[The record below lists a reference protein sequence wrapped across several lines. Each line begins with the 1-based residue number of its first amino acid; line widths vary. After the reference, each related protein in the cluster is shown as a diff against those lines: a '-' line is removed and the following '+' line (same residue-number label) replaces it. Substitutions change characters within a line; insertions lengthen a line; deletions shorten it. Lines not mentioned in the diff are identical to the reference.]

1 MKKVF
6 IKTYGCQ
13 MNERDSEAVGALLRD
28 RGYALVSSEDDA
40 DVILLNTCS
49 VRDLAEQK
57 ALGKMGLLGR
67 LKRKRPAVVLGFMGC
82 MAQRAG
88 AELHNRLPELDLV
101 IGTQKFHKVPDYVDH
116 LLRGVRQPITDIEE
130 EAGSE
135 NTIRDH
141 LAPGAKPTA
150 FVSIMQG
157 CDMSCSFCIVPATRG
172 HERSRPIADILAE
185 IRELTA
191 QGVKEITL
199 LGQIITSYGRDI
211 IPVRDGQSPFVQLL
225 EAVNAEPG
233 VERIRF
239 TSPHPQGFRD
249 DLIQCFGRLAK
260 LCEYVHL
267 PAQSGSNRILKAM
280 QRSYSVEKYKRIVA
294 RLRDRVPDIAISTD
308 LIVGFPGETAED
320 FEHTLQL
327 VEEVQFDSA
336 FLFKYSRRTGT
347 PAATTPGQIPQA
359 EIERRHQKLLKLME
373 RISLRRNQRLVGRT
387 LEVLVEGEPKARKVE
402 GRMCGRTRCNR
413 LVFFQAGR
421 ADRGRLV
428 AVQINRAT
436 AHTLYG
442 ELTSAG

>member
-1 MKKVF
+1 MKRVF

-13 MNERDSEAVGALLRD
+13 MNERDSEAVAAMLRD

-57 ALGKMGLLGR
+57 ALGKMGLLAR

-88 AELHNRLPELDLV
+88 ATLHERLPALDLV
-101 IGTQKFHKVPDYVDH
+101 VGTQKFHKVPDYVDQ
-116 LLRGVRQPITDIEE
+116 LLRGARQPITDIEE
-130 EAGSE
+130 EPGSE
-135 NTIRDH
+135 NTIRPH
-141 LAPGAKPTA
+141 LAPEARPTA

-157 CDMSCSFCIVPATRG
+157 CDLSCSFCIVPVTRG
-172 HERSRPIADILAE
+172 RERSRPMEDILAE

-191 QGVKEITL
+191 RGVKEITL
-199 LGQIITSYGRDI
+199 LGQIVPSYGRDI
-211 IPVRDGQSPFVQLL
+211 IPIRNGRSPFVQLL

-280 QRSYSVEKYKRIVA
+280 RRGYSVEKYKRIVA
-294 RLRDRVPDIAISTD
+294 RLRERVPDIALSTD
-308 LIVGFPGETAED
+308 LIVGFPGETEED
-320 FEHTLQL
+320 FERTLQL
-327 VEEVQFDSA
+327 VEDLQFDSA
-336 FLFKYSRRTGT
+336 FLFKYSRRSGT
-347 PAATTPGQIPQA
+347 PAATMAGQVTQA

-373 RISLRRNQRLVGRT
+373 RVSLRRNQRLVGRV
-387 LEVLVEGEPKARKVE
+387 LEVLVEGEPKSRKVE

-421 ADRGRLV
+421 ADRGRLLPV
-428 AVQINRAT
+428 RITRAT

-442 ELTSAG
+442 ELT